1 MEYYE
6 QLISFYNNNLRQIDN
21 LMDNNT
27 NILNSIIRN
36 QLHNPYHSTGFQQ
49 RNNYSRRR
57 QSFAGLAQY
66 NRNNTLIHQ
75 PRIHNTTPNIINNLN
90 NNNTQ
95 DDRNNLN
102 NNNTRD
108 VRNNLNN
115 NNTRDVRNNL
125 NNNNQNRIIYINR
138 RPYANEHENNSLN
151 LPHQLEEEIITL
163 LVNSMSL
170 EPVIVFPSPAQID
183 FATKTFKFCDI
194 NQPLNIS
201 CPITLESFTENSMVT
216 MIKHCGHIFTSS
228 EINTWFLSNCKC
240 PICRYDI
247 RDFTITSTD
256 NSINLI

>member
-1 MEYYE
+1 MDYYE
-6 QLISFYNNNLRQIDN
+6 QLISVYNNNLRQIDN

-57 QSFAGLAQY
+57 QSFFRSGQH
-66 NRNNTLIHQ
+66 NRNNTLIHE

-90 NNNTQ
+90 NNNT
-95 DDRNNLN
+95 
-102 NNNTRD
+102 RD

-115 NNTRDVRNNL
+115 I
-125 NNNNQNRIIYINR
+125 NQNRIIYINR
-138 RPYANEHENNSLN
+138 RPYANERENNSLN

-228 EINTWFLSNCKC
+228 EIKTWFLSNCKC